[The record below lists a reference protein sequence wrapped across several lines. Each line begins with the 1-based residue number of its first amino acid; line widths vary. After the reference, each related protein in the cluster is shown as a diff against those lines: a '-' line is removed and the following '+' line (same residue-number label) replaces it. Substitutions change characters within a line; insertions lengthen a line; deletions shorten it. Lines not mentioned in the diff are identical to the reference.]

1 MTDETEWLAWRKT
14 GLGASDLARAHT
26 GHYGGA
32 YAVVAEKL
40 GRLENDIDP
49 ADAQRGKEWEH
60 AIADGVHAL
69 TGYYVAG
76 EQLWVTSPEN
86 KRWLAT
92 IDGLLSLDPQT
103 TFDDAAAV
111 LEVKTSRQYVSPK
124 WDYYEAQVQWQM
136 LVCGKQRALVALAV
150 IGVDPDGNEGVR
162 DLKLRWIERDDDM
175 IGQLID
181 LAMEL
186 WRHVEAGTLPDPDEF
201 TRLEDV
207 REVWRHA
214 EPAVTVDIDDLADAI
229 AEREHL
235 RSVARDMLT
244 EADMLETAIRHR
256 LGEATEAVTSDGRW
270 RVRVGQPVQR
280 FTDQSEETALLAAP
294 EYGVVKLDRQRF
306 KAERPDLYD
315 DLKVP
320 TTDRRLTVKEM
331 TEDE

>member
-1 MTDETEWLAWRKT
+1 MTDETEWLDWRKT
-14 GLGASDLARAHT
+14 GLGASDLARAHS

-40 GRLENDIDP
+40 GRLESDIDP
-49 ADAQRGKEWEH
+49 ADARRGKEWEH

-69 TGYYVAG
+69 TGYYVVG

-92 IDGLLSLDPQT
+92 IDGLLSIDPQT
-103 TFDDAAAV
+103 TFDEAPAV
-111 LEVKTSRQYVSPK
+111 LEVKTARQYVSPK
-124 WDYYEAQVQWQM
+124 WDYYISQCMWQM
-136 LVCGKQRALVALAV
+136 LVCGKQRALVAVAV

-162 DLKLRWIERDDDM
+162 DLKLRWIERDDDL

-186 WRHVEAGTLPDPDEF
+186 WRHVEAGTLPDPDEA
-201 TRLEDV
+201 TKLEDV

-214 EPAVTVDIDDLADAI
+214 DPAATVDIDDLADVISRMESWRGI
-229 AEREHL
+229 AKEAAE
-235 RSVARDMLT
+235 VAKEL
-244 EADMLETAIRHR
+244 EAEIRHR
-256 LGEATEAVTSDGRW
+256 IGEATEATTSDGRW

-280 FTDQSEETALLAAP
+280 FTDQSEAAALLMAP
-294 EYGVVKLDRQRF
+294 EYSKTVLDRQRF
-306 KAERPDLYD
+306 KEERPEDYEA
-315 DLKVP
+315 LKVP